1 MLFPYLLLL
10 IQGLT
15 YPINDGLDHFYMV
28 QRQNRM
34 AMPVS
39 VTLAKEIVRQLSIN
53 DFVKHEPNRN
63 NPLQFVWVF
72 KTSDGQTY
80 YIKFVFTENN
90 QKVVF
95 ISFHLDY

>member
-1 MLFPYLLLL
+1 M
-10 IQGLT
+10 
-15 YPINDGLDHFYMV
+15 
-28 QRQNRM
+28 
-34 AMPVS
+34 
-39 VTLAKEIVRQLSIN
+39 N

-80 YIKFVFTENN
+80 YIKFVFAENN

>member
-1 MLFPYLLLL
+1 MEVAEALARLKFLVKH
-10 IQGLT
+10 
-15 YPINDGLDHFYMV
+15 DHFQMV
-28 QRQNRM
+28 RRRDKM

-39 VTLAKEIVRQLSIN
+39 VTLAKEIVKQLSIS
-53 DFVKHEPNRN
+53 DFVKHEPNRSN
-63 NPLQFVWVF
+63 LLQFVWVF
-72 KTSDGQTY
+72 KTSDGQGY

>member
-1 MLFPYLLLL
+1 MEVAEALARLKFLVKH
-10 IQGLT
+10 
-15 YPINDGLDHFYMV
+15 DHFQMV
-28 QRQNRM
+28 QRKNKM

-39 VTLAKEIVRQLSIN
+39 VPLAKELVRQLSIS
-53 DFVKHEPNRN
+53 DFVKHESNRN

-72 KTSDGQTY
+72 KTSDGQVY
-80 YIKFVFTENN
+80 YIKFVFTDDN

>member
-1 MLFPYLLLL
+1 
-10 IQGLT
+10 
-15 YPINDGLDHFYMV
+15 
-28 QRQNRM
+28 
-34 AMPVS
+34 MPVS

-80 YIKFVFTENN
+80 YIKFVLLRTTKKWYLSVSILIIKGGGLYGLPKELHNYLY
-90 QKVVF
+90 
-95 ISFHLDY
+95 H

>member
-1 MLFPYLLLL
+1 M
-10 IQGLT
+10 
-15 YPINDGLDHFYMV
+15 
-28 QRQNRM
+28 
-34 AMPVS
+34 
-39 VTLAKEIVRQLSIN
+39 VRQLCIN

-80 YIKFVFTENN
+80 YIKFVFAENN

>member
-1 MLFPYLLLL
+1 MDVGEALARLKFLV
-10 IQGLT
+10 
-15 YPINDGLDHFYMV
+15 NHDRFYMV
-28 QRQNRM
+28 QRQSRM

-90 QKVVF
+90 QKGVF

>member
-1 MLFPYLLLL
+1 MEVAEALARLKFLVKH
-10 IQGLT
+10 
-15 YPINDGLDHFYMV
+15 DHFQMV
-28 QRQNRM
+28 QRRDKM
-34 AMPVS
+34 ALPVS
-39 VTLAKEIVRQLSIN
+39 VTLAKEIVKQLSVS
-53 DFVKHEPNRN
+53 DFVKHEPNRS

-80 YIKFVFTENN
+80 YIKFVFTEDN

>member
-1 MLFPYLLLL
+1 MEVSEALARLKFLVRHN
-10 IQGLT
+10 QF
-15 YPINDGLDHFYMV
+15 HMV
-28 QRQNRM
+28 QRRDRM

-39 VTLAKEIVRQLSIN
+39 ETLAREIVKQLEIK

-63 NPLQFVWVF
+63 NPLQYVWVF

-80 YIKFVFTENN
+80 YIKFIFIENN

>member
-1 MLFPYLLLL
+1 MGVSEALARLKFLVSH
-10 IQGLT
+10 
-15 YPINDGLDHFYMV
+15 DRFHMV
-28 QRQNRM
+28 QRRNRM

-39 VTLAKEIVRQLSIN
+39 VDLAKEIVSQLTVD

-72 KTSDGQTY
+72 KTSDGQIY

>member
-1 MLFPYLLLL
+1 MEVFEVLARLKFLVSHDRFQ
-10 IQGLT
+10 I
-15 YPINDGLDHFYMV
+15 V
-28 QRQNRM
+28 RRKKKV

-39 VTLAKEIVRQLSIN
+39 VPLAKELVKQLTIN
-53 DFVKHEPNRN
+53 DFVKCEPNRN
-63 NPLQFVWVF
+63 NPLQFVWIF

-80 YIKFVFTENN
+80 YIKFVFTDSN

>member
-1 MLFPYLLLL
+1 MDVTEALARLKFLVSH
-10 IQGLT
+10 
-15 YPINDGLDHFYMV
+15 DRFYMV
-28 QRQNRM
+28 RRQSWM

-39 VTLAKEIVRQLSIN
+39 VTLAKELVRQLSIS

-72 KTSDGQTY
+72 KTSDGETY

-95 ISFHLDY
+95 ISFHLDH

>member
-1 MLFPYLLLL
+1 
-10 IQGLT
+10 
-15 YPINDGLDHFYMV
+15 
-28 QRQNRM
+28 M
-34 AMPVS
+34 AMLVS
-39 VTLAKEIVRQLSIN
+39 VTLAKRIVRQLSIS

-72 KTSDGQTY
+72 KASDGQTH

-95 ISFHLDY
+95 TRFASS